1 MSEAARKRPAL
12 DHLFFWF
19 MFSQGGV
26 ISAILLPVHVLVQ
39 GILGPLKVVTV
50 ADQHYDT
57 WVLLLGNPLVK
68 IYILVLVLF
77 SFFHFAH
84 RIRYF
89 LVDLGLHAAKGVP
102 AQVVFYGGA
111 VVVTLATIWILL
123 TSVPVRIW

>member
-39 GILGPLKVVTV
+39 GILGPLKIVTV

-68 IYILVLVLF
+68 IYILVLVMF

-84 RIRYF
+84 RTRYF
-89 LVDLGLHAAKGVP
+89 LADLGVHAAKGLP

-123 TSVPVRIW
+123 VSTPVRIW